1 MRPNNRIES
10 DEKIRRG
17 ADAARLL
24 VLARTSCVDSNKNC
38 KIINNIKINIDTTRL
53 KVYTM
58 KYKLLSTEANV
69 KATAKDLRFHS
80 KELLDTVNRGE
91 EVVITFRGKPC
102 AKLVP
107 FQEVKQHT
115 KGDKT
120 ELFGIWKDNSEI
132 ENVDEYVRN
141 LRKGRF

>member
-1 MRPNNRIES
+1 M
-10 DEKIRRG
+10 
-17 ADAARLL
+17 
-24 VLARTSCVDSNKNC
+24 
-38 KIINNIKINIDTTRL
+38 
-53 KVYTM
+53 
-58 KYKLLSTEANV
+58 

-80 KELLDTVNRGE
+80 KELIETVNRGE

-107 FQEVKQHT
+107 FEERKS
-115 KGDKT
+115 KELKN
-120 ELFGIWKDNSEI
+120 ELFGMWKDHDLT